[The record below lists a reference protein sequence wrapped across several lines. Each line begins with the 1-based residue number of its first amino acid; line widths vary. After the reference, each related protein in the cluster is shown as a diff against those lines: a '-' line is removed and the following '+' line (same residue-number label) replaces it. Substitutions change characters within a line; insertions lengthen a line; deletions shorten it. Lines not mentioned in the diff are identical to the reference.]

1 MYSHCCEKKIKKI
14 CLFIHSKI
22 VWIFK
27 MTTLKEKMFI
37 TSIHMSCSIL
47 DYYYCSQVI
56 GLHLSGSWFFI
67 DFACISVYSRGQ
79 FESMFLLFHHIHRRN
94 YLTINLKILEI
105 EANII
110 ILQLLLVFETS
121 LTINYLPWYKITFS
135 NVLLWSL
142 PDSSPRKFHPI
153 KPCKFS

>member
-1 MYSHCCEKKIKKI
+1 MDLQNDHLKRKNVHHVHSYV
-14 CLFIHSKI
+14 LFHSGLLLLFSSN
-22 VWIFK
+22 W
-27 MTTLKEKMFI
+27 
-37 TSIHMSCSIL
+37 TS
-47 DYYYCSQVI
+47 QW
-56 GLHLSGSWFFI
+56 LHLSGSWFFI

-79 FESMFLLFHHIHRRN
+79 FESMFFLFHHIHRRN
-94 YLTINLKILEI
+94 YLTINLLKILEI